1 MNSKFRRDLNH
12 RHFFFMQE
20 AMHRTLLIFLFSVIL
35 LQSTK
40 AEDSLSSTKKPNKRL
55 IVLGTSVNVAY
66 IGSMVALSEI
76 WYKDSPKSNFHFF
89 NDNHEWLQMDKLG
102 HFTASFHESVFG
114 VKALEWAGVPHKKA
128 VLIGSL
134 AGFVYQTPIEYF
146 DGRSAEYGASVG
158 DIIANTT
165 GSALC
170 LGQYLLWDEIRI
182 QPKFSFHRTSLA
194 AQRTDNILGKGL
206 SEELLKD
213 YNGQTYWLSAN
224 IYSFLKNKE
233 TTKFPKWLNLA
244 FGYGGHNMLY
254 ASTKQNKAEG
264 ITPYR
269 QYYLS
274 MDIDFSKVKTKK
286 WVKVLL
292 YPLNIIHIPLPAL
305 EYSENK
311 LRFHP
316 VYF

>member
-1 MNSKFRRDLNH
+1 MNSKFRKALN
-12 RHFFFMQE
+12 RRYFFCVH
-20 AMHRTLLIFLFSVIL
+20 AAHRTLLLFLFSVLL
-35 LQSTK
+35 LQNTK
-40 AEDSLSSTKKPNKRL
+40 AEDSLSSTQKSNKRL
-55 IVLGTSVNVAY
+55 IILSTSVNVAY

-89 NDNHEWLQMDKLG
+89 NDNHEWLQMDKIG

-114 VKALEWAGVPHKKA
+114 VKALEWAGLPHKKA

-146 DGRSAEYGASVG
+146 DGRSAEYGASLG
-158 DIIANTT
+158 DIVANTT

-170 LGQYLLWDEIRI
+170 MGQYLLWDEIRI

-194 AQRTDNILGKGL
+194 PQRPAVLGKGL
-206 SEELLKD
+206 SEEFLKD

-224 IYSFLKNKE
+224 IYSFLRNKE

-244 FGYGGHNMLY
+244 LGYGGHNMFY
-254 ASTKQNKAEG
+254 ASTKNNKAEG
-264 ITPYR
+264 IHPYR

-274 MDIDFSKVKTKK
+274 MDIDFSKVQTKK

-292 YPLNIIHIPLPAL
+292 YPLNFIHIPLPAL
-305 EYSENK
+305 EYSQNK
-311 LRFHP
+311 LTFHP